1 MNINVLSDRL
11 REYNAWRRGGDG
23 PQPDPTEIGELI
35 ESAAARLEVLER
47 ETTNYF
53 DRWHETR
60 RKLEAFERDCT

>member
-47 ETTNYF
+47 E
-53 DRWHETR
+53 HE
-60 RKLEAFERDCT
+60 ERNVKCPS